1 MNTFV
6 PVPGFDPTQL
16 KGTTLII
23 PTVSIAN
30 VPQLTVDLF
39 VSSLKLERVGFL
51 EDHSVMPVA
60 GVFEVNPDMGI
71 TVALE
76 GNSLF
81 TLYLPQTP
89 RPFADMF
96 TVYQTKDRQFT
107 FVQQRTPIFKG
118 KRQVFLSNLEA
129 FIVASGFAKTLII
142 TSTDASR
149 RVDVQ
154 MTGVPFRLFAPEDSF
169 VSERAAELNLPMLEL
184 LPEEEGDHQ
193 NKEDSDIPTM
203 HGSGIAKKLYARLRS
218 KHPVAILV
226 MFALEGDNL
235 QDTIQYANC
244 LDSLMRIV
252 DASPDA
258 NFSWSPPASWQ
269 GLFGAP
275 YDPELYQ

>member
-76 GNSLF
+76 
-81 TLYLPQTP
+81 
-89 RPFADMF
+89 
-96 TVYQTKDRQFT
+96 VYQTKDRRFT

-129 FIVASGFAKTLII
+129 FIVASGFAKILII

-154 MTGVPFRLFAPEDSF
+154 MTGVPFRLFAPDDSF

-218 KHPVAILV
+218 KHPVAILA

>member
-1 MNTFV
+1 MNTFI
-6 PVPGFDPTQL
+6 PVPGFDPALL

-30 VPQLTVDLF
+30 VPQLTIDLY

-51 EDHSVMPVA
+51 DDPSVMPVA
-60 GVFEVNPDMGI
+60 GVFESDPSKGI

-76 GNSLF
+76 
-81 TLYLPQTP
+81 
-89 RPFADMF
+89 
-96 TVYQTKDRQFT
+96 VYQTKDRHFT

-118 KRQVFLSNLEA
+118 KRQVFLSNLDA
-129 FIVASGFAKTLII
+129 FITASAFAKTLII

-154 MTGVPFRLFAPEDSF
+154 MTGVPFRLFASENSF
-169 VSERAAELNLPMLEL
+169 VSERAAEMNLPMLEI
-184 LPEEEGDHQ
+184 LPEEEGDLRDQ
-193 NKEDSDIPTM
+193 SKEDSDIPRM
-203 HGSGIAKKLYARLRS
+203 HGSGIAKKLYARLRA
-218 KHPVAILV
+218 KHPVAILI

-244 LDSLMRIV
+244 LDSLLRIV
-252 DASPDA
+252 NVSLDSK
-258 NFSWSPPASWQ
+258 FSWTPPVSWQ
-269 GLFGAP
+269 GLFGTP